1 MVFLVFFFLGS
12 VVVVLVVV
20 LVAVAARFRGIA
32 QVSAATDGVDPV
44 LISATQIIHDQILLR
59 VYHRFRIFLAILS
72 LVAKGPVSSAAGTA
86 EVSQTQTPRH
96 VQ

>member
-1 MVFLVFFFLGS
+1 MVFVVFLFFLVFFFLGI

-44 LISATQIIHDQILLR
+44 LISATQTSFMIKFYYD
-59 VYHRFRIFLAILS
+59 VC
-72 LVAKGPVSSAAGTA
+72 LV
-86 EVSQTQTPRH
+86 
-96 VQ
+96 

>member
-1 MVFLVFFFLGS
+1 MVFLVFFFLGI

-44 LISATQIIHDQILLR
+44 LISAWN
-59 VYHRFRIFLAILS
+59 
-72 LVAKGPVSSAAGTA
+72 GTIG
-86 EVSQTQTPRH
+86 
-96 VQ
+96 

>member
-1 MVFLVFFFLGS
+1 VVFLVFFFLGS

-44 LISATQIIHDQILLR
+44 LISATQTSFMIKFYCEFTIGLEFFLR
-59 VYHRFRIFLAILS
+59 Y
-72 LVAKGPVSSAAGTA
+72 
-86 EVSQTQTPRH
+86 
-96 VQ
+96 

>member
-1 MVFLVFFFLGS
+1 LVFVVFLVFFFLGI

-44 LISATQIIHDQILLR
+44 LISAWN
-59 VYHRFRIFLAILS
+59 
-72 LVAKGPVSSAAGTA
+72 GTIG
-86 EVSQTQTPRH
+86 
-96 VQ
+96 